1 MISGMTGIPIV
12 NVNNA
17 CATGSTGLY
26 LARQSLSLGAA
37 DVALVIGFEKMQ
49 PGRIKKA
56 YTDRAIPQGLHA
68 EKMFDLNPNSE
79 PGNMSLFGNAGLEYI
94 EKWSSQDPLKGIP
107 DD

>member
-1 MISGMTGIPIV
+1 MTGIPIV

-68 EKMFDLNPNSE
+68 EKMFDLNPNSQ

-94 EKWSSQDPLKGIP
+94 EKLCSHRQVFERETAS
-107 DD
+107 